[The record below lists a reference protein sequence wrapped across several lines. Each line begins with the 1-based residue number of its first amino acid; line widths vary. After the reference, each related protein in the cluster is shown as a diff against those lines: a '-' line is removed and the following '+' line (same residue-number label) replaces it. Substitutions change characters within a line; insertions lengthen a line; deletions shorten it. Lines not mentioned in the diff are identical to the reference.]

1 MALKDF
7 FSLIR
12 NGKFCTDRGAT
23 ERKSAAY
30 GTIREHF
37 EGWSNDELG
46 KNLHFSPVR
55 KRSLGQS
62 TVELALM
69 MPILAFLLLM
79 IFQGFRLNDKAS
91 QQQLVEHNIKL
102 KKFDHGNGTIDL
114 IGSAY
119 NADNAIDLISF
130 DSVDDIGDI
139 LLDIGTNLAVDL
151 GLNKV
156 FSELDFFQKDTF
168 ISGAAKGAITE
179 SAHQLVNN
187 GVDGFKFESV
197 AWAAGTGGL
206 ASGQSSEFFQGDK
219 VDAVSWREAL
229 GSAVQYGAI
238 GFTSSEGD
246 PRQIALG
253 AVQGLNTSDT
263 VKSFENTKFDILTG
277 AAKGAL
283 QATVSGAV
291 SGTLNGKTVL
301 ISSGLGAY
309 NTKTVAEFIP
319 LSNWEGDARQSAIF
333 TASNAA
339 LSTWA
344 SGGDAATIAVAGV
357 SGAMGSHQALVWK
370 HELKENYKQKA
381 NETINAAGLG
391 ASAGSAGGTVQ
402 TNSTFSS
409 FEQTLNK
416 AILEANG
423 SSNINQYFQNPQ
435 TIEQASQATQSMFNS
450 QQVYDGVLGI
460 VAATLIM
467 QSQNNSSNNNTNSGE
482 SP

>member
-1 MALKDF
+1 MALINLFYK
-7 FSLIR
+7 
-12 NGKFCTDRGAT
+12 GA
-23 ERKSAAY
+23 R
-30 GTIREHF
+30 
-37 EGWSNDELG
+37 
-46 KNLHFSPVR
+46 
-55 KRSLGQS
+55 RSLGQS
-62 TVELALM
+62 TVEMALM

-91 QQQLVEHNIKL
+91 QRQIVDHDMKL
-102 KKFDHGNGTIDL
+102 KQFDHGNGTLDIA
-114 IGSAY
+114 GSAI
-119 NADNAIDLISF
+119 NTDNTIDLISF
-130 DSVDDIGDI
+130 DPVDDIGDI
-139 LLDIGTNLAVDL
+139 LLDIGTNLAIDL

-206 ASGQSSEFFQGDK
+206 ASGQSSEFFQGKD
-219 VDAVSWREAL
+219 VEASSWREAL
-229 GSAVQYGAI
+229 GSSVQYGAI

-263 VKSFENTKFDILTG
+263 VASFENTKFDILTG

-319 LSNWEGDARQSAIF
+319 LSNWRGDARQSAIF

-339 LSTWA
+339 LSAWA
-344 SGGDAATIAVAGV
+344 SGGDAASIATAGV
-357 SGAMGSHQALVWK
+357 TGAIGSHQTMVWK
-370 HELKENYKQKA
+370 YQLKEAYKEKVNQHL
-381 NETINAAGLG
+381 NAAGLG
-391 ASAGSAGGTVQ
+391 ASASFTSGAVETAA
-402 TNSTFSS
+402 TFTS
-409 FEQTLNK
+409 FEQTLSQ
-416 AILEANG
+416 AISQAK
-423 SSNINQYFQNPQ
+423 STQDINQYFQNPQ
-435 TIEQASQATQSMFNS
+435 TIEQASQVTQNMFSS
-450 QQVYDGVLGI
+450 QQAQDVVGQI
-460 VAATLIM
+460 IAATLMM
-467 QSQNNSSNNNTNSGE
+467 QSQNNDNNTSNSSSSTGE

>member
-1 MALKDF
+1 MIFSFKRFSEVSVSAAQRGLSEHRKTFKTDFIF
-7 FSLIR
+7 FS
-12 NGKFCTDRGAT
+12 
-23 ERKSAAY
+23 RK
-30 GTIREHF
+30 
-37 EGWSNDELG
+37 N
-46 KNLHFSPVR
+46 VR
-55 KRSLGQS
+55 GQS
-62 TVELALM
+62 TLELALM

-79 IFQGFRLNDKAS
+79 IFQGFRLNDRAS

-102 KKFDHGNGTIDL
+102 QQFDHGNGKIDL
-114 IGSAY
+114 AGSAY
-119 NADNAIDLISF
+119 NADDAIDLISF
-130 DSVDDIGDI
+130 DPVDDIGDI
-139 LLDIGTNLAVDL
+139 LADIGTNLAVDL

-156 FSELDFFQKDTF
+156 FSQLDFFQKDTF
-168 ISGAAKGAITE
+168 ITGATKGAITE

-206 ASGQSSEFFQGDK
+206 ASNQSSEFFQGNDI
-219 VDAVSWREAL
+219 DAASWREAL

-319 LSNWEGDARQSAIF
+319 LSNWQGEARQSAMF
-333 TASNAA
+333 TASNAV

-344 SGGDAATIAVAGV
+344 SGGDAASIATAGV
-357 SGAMGSHQALVWK
+357 TGALGSHQALVWK
-370 HELKENYKQKA
+370 YELKENYKDKA
-381 NETINAAGLG
+381 NKAINGAGLG
-391 ASAGSAGGTVQ
+391 ASAGLANGAVDVS
-402 TNSTFSS
+402 STFSS
-409 FEQTLNK
+409 FEQTLSK
-416 AILEANG
+416 AIAESKG
-423 SSNINQYFQNPQ
+423 SQGLAQFFQNPQ
-435 TIEQASQATQSMFNS
+435 TIEQASQTTQNLFNS
-450 QQVYDGVLGI
+450 EQVYSGVLDV
-460 VAATLIM
+460 VASALLM
-467 QSQNNSSNNNTNSGE
+467 QNQNNTDASESGE